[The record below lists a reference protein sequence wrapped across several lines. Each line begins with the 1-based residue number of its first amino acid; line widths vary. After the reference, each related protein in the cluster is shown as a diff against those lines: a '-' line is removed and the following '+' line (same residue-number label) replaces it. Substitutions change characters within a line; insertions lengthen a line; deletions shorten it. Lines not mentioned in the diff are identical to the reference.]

1 MVVSTHRRRATTGL
15 TARRSAT
22 SATTNREIGF
32 VFQTFNLLPRAT
44 AAQNVELPLIYGGIP
59 AEERRRR
66 AAEVIESVGLTDRA
80 KHRPNEL
87 SGGQRQRVAIAR
99 AMVNRP
105 SIILADEP
113 TGNLDSKT
121 GIEIMSLFDTIHQA
135 GNTIVMVTHEE
146 HIANYAMREIKLLDG
161 KIESD
166 VRTG

>member
-1 MVVSTHRRRATTGL
+1 
-15 TARRSAT
+15 
-22 SATTNREIGF
+22 
-32 VFQTFNLLPRAT
+32 
-44 AAQNVELPLIYGGIP
+44 
-59 AEERRRR
+59 
-66 AAEVIESVGLTDRA
+66 
-80 KHRPNEL
+80 
-87 SGGQRQRVAIAR
+87 VAIAR

-121 GIEIMSLFDTIHQA
+121 GIEIMSLFDTIHAA

-146 HIANYAMREIKLLDG
+146 HIADYARRVIKLLDG